1 MQPLNTEQMIITD
14 ARHMPIVKAYAKE
27 IGLVETIDRLVDT
40 QMELSPG
47 IAVLGMVL
55 DTLSGRTPLYRLT
68 EFFEEKDTQLLLG
81 TPIEP
86 ERFCDYNLG
95 RSMDKI
101 FDTGTQKIFS
111 QLAQNALHAFEVDPR
126 RVHFDTTSVSV
137 FGDYD
142 LYDPPFEITYGHSKD
157 KRPDLKQFLVS
168 MLCVDRN
175 IPILGATKDGNAS
188 DKTLN
193 NELLTNISKHMAEH
207 GLSPGAYVY
216 VADSAFVTEDNLGK
230 AGTNQTWFLTRLPAT
245 YNECSRVIREAVA
258 SGEWINIGP
267 LAEEPSRMKRPT
279 AHYRAYEGT
288 VELYGKIYRAIVVH
302 SSAHDKRRH
311 RRIDRLLKQ
320 DRKQLDQ
327 DCKEATASAYF
338 CREDAQVAGE
348 KLLRKAG
355 SSYHQIEI
363 HIEKVPKYGR
373 GRPVAGKPRKV
384 LRYEYQLAANISQL
398 PERVDPLRQ
407 EAGCFVL
414 LTNLLDQQADWP
426 ALELLSLYKSQIGIE
441 KNFSF
446 LKDPAIVN
454 SIFLKKAERIEVLGL
469 VLLISLLIWRLME
482 RSMRQYVETNE
493 CTLPGWV
500 RRKTKKPTA
509 FMMTT
514 KFSSIMV
521 ITIGRHRQLV
531 KPLKPFQLEYLKALG
546 VTTDVFTTP

>member
-1 MQPLNTEQMIITD
+1 MQPLNTDQMTITD
-14 ARHMPIVKAYAKE
+14 VRHMPVVKAYAGQ
-27 IGLVETIDRLVDT
+27 IGLVETIDQLVDT

-47 IAVLGMVL
+47 MAVLGMVL

-68 EFFEEKDTQLLLG
+68 EFFEEKDTELLLG
-81 TPIEP
+81 VPIEP

-111 QLAQNALHAFEVDPR
+111 QLAQNALTAFDVDPR
-126 RVHFDTTSVSV
+126 QVHFDTTSVSV

-142 LYDPPFEITYGHSKD
+142 LCDPPFDITYGYSKD

-193 NELLTNISKHMAEH
+193 NELLTNISKYMAEH

-216 VADSAFVTEDNLGK
+216 VADAAFVTEDNLKK
-230 AGTNQTWFLTRLPAT
+230 ADGTQTRFLTRLPAT
-245 YNECSRVIREAVA
+245 YNECSRVIRDAVA
-258 SGEWINIGP
+258 SDQWIDIGP
-267 LAEEPSRMKRPT
+267 LAEEHSRPKRPT
-279 AHYRAYEGT
+279 AQYRVYDGT
-288 VELYGKIYRAIVVH
+288 VELYGNTYRAIVVH

-311 RRIDRLLKQ
+311 KRIDRLLQQ
-320 DRKQLDQ
+320 DRKQLEA
-327 DCKEATASAYF
+327 DCKQATATAYY
-338 CREDAQVAGE
+338 CNEDAQAAGE
-348 KLLRKAG
+348 KLVRKSD
-355 SSYHQIEI
+355 SSYHRIEI
-363 HIEKVPKYGR
+363 QVEKIPKYGR
-373 GRPVAGKPRKV
+373 GRPALDKPRPI
-384 LRYEYQLAANISQL
+384 LRYEYQLIATIIEA
-398 PERVDPLRQ
+398 PEKVEPLRD

-414 LTNLLDQQADWP
+414 LSNLLNQIADWP
-426 ALELLSLYKSQIGIE
+426 ASELLSLYKSQIGIE
-441 KNFSF
+441 RNFSF

-482 RSMRQYVETNE
+482 RCMRQYVETND

-500 RRKTKKPTA
+500 RRQTKKPTA

-514 KFSSIMV
+514 KFTSIMV
-521 ITIGRHRQLV
+521 ITIGQHRQLV
-531 KPLKPFQLEYLKALG
+531 KPLKSFQLAYLKALG
-546 VTTDVFTTP
+546 VTADAFTVP

>member
-1 MQPLNTEQMIITD
+1 MQPLNTDQMIITD
-14 ARHMPIVKAYAKE
+14 ARHMPIVKHYARK
-27 IGLVETIDRLVDT
+27 IGLVETIDQMVDT

-47 IAVLGMVL
+47 IAVLAMVL

-68 EFFEEKDTQLLLG
+68 EFFEEKDAELLLG
-81 TPIEP
+81 SAIEP

-101 FDTGTQKIFS
+101 FETGTQKIFS
-111 QLAQNALHAFEVDPR
+111 QLAQNALSRFAVDPR
-126 RVHFDTTSVSV
+126 RLHFDTTSVSV
-137 FGDYD
+137 YGDYD
-142 LYDPPFEITYGHSKD
+142 LYDPPFEITYGYSKD

-188 DKTLN
+188 DKSLN
-193 NELLTNISKHMAEH
+193 NELLTHISKYMAEH

-216 VADSAFVTEDNLGK
+216 VADAAFVTEDNLSK
-230 AGTNQTWFLTRLPAT
+230 ADDNQTWFLTRLPAT
-245 YNECSRVIREAVA
+245 YNECSRVIRDAVA
-258 SGEWINIGP
+258 SDRWFDIGP
-267 LAEEPSRMKRPT
+267 LAEEPTGAKRPT
-279 AHYRAYEGT
+279 ASYRVYDGT
-288 VELYGKIYRAIVVH
+288 VELYGKSYRAIVVH

-311 RRIDRLLKQ
+311 KRIDRLLKQ
-320 DRKQLDQ
+320 DRKQLED
-327 DCKEATASAYF
+327 DCKQATATAYY
-338 CREDAQVAGE
+338 CREDAQAAGE
-348 KLLRKAG
+348 KLIHKSACR
-355 SSYHQIEI
+355 YHRVQFNV
-363 HIEKVPKYGR
+363 EKVPKYGR
-373 GRPVAGKPRKV
+373 GRPAEGKPRPV
-384 LRYEYQLAANISQL
+384 LRHEYRLITTISQA
-398 PERVDPLRQ
+398 PEKVNPLRD

-426 ALELLSLYKSQIGIE
+426 ARELLSLYKSQIGIE

-482 RSMRQYVETNE
+482 RSMRKYVEDND

-500 RRKTKKPTA
+500 RRQTKKPTA

-514 KFSSIMV
+514 KFASVMV

-531 KPLKPFQLEYLKALG
+531 KPLKPVQLEYLKAMG
-546 VTTDVFTTP
+546 VTAEAFTVP